1 MAKNV
6 SVDTKSAQEKEEDE
20 EIYEETM
27 MKFVLNEDERY
38 YIECVGKSWKNRD
51 GEETCCPEVYFLH
64 KTTNQ
69 ECESVKQCFEG
80 WSEQN
85 TADDEKWDMLC
96 DRIEALSN
104 VEEYVFTGENI
115 TLY

>member
-1 MAKNV
+1 M
-6 SVDTKSAQEKEEDE
+6 TKEKQKVKETEEDE

-38 YIECVGKSWKNRD
+38 YIQCVGKSWKNKD

-64 KTTNQ
+64 KTTNE

-85 TADDEKWDMLC
+85 TAYTKKWETLC
-96 DRIEALSN
+96 ERIEALSN

>member
-1 MAKNV
+1 M
-6 SVDTKSAQEKEEDE
+6 
-20 EIYEETM
+20 ET
-27 MKFVLNEDERY
+27 
-38 YIECVGKSWKNRD
+38 
-51 GEETCCPEVYFLH
+51 PEVYFLH
-64 KTTNQ
+64 VLSNQ

-115 TLY
+115 VLY

>member
-1 MAKNV
+1 MAK
-6 SVDTKSAQEKEEDE
+6 EKQKVKETEEDE
-20 EIYEETM
+20 EIYEETI

-38 YIECVGKSWKNRD
+38 YIECVGKSWKNKHN
-51 GEETCCPEVYFLH
+51 EETRCPEVYFLH
-64 KTTNQ
+64 VLSNQ

-115 TLY
+115 VLY

>member
-1 MAKNV
+1 M
-6 SVDTKSAQEKEEDE
+6 TKEKQKVKETEEEEEDE
-20 EIYEETM
+20 EIYEETT

-38 YIECVGKSWKNRD
+38 YIECIGKSWKNKHN
-51 GEETCCPEVYFLH
+51 EETRCPEVYFLH

-80 WSEQN
+80 WSEQSN
-85 TADDEKWDMLC
+85 EDNEKWDMLC
-96 DRIEALSN
+96 NRIEALSN

-115 TLY
+115 VLY

>member
-1 MAKNV
+1 M
-6 SVDTKSAQEKEEDE
+6 TKEKQKVKETEEEDE
-20 EIYEETM
+20 EIYEETT

-64 KTTNQ
+64 KTTNE

-80 WSEQN
+80 WSEQSN
-85 TADDEKWDMLC
+85 EDNEKWDMLC
-96 DRIEALSN
+96 NRIEAISN

-115 TLY
+115 VLY